1 MSQSVT
7 EHRAVDEAGV
17 KQMQIT
23 VSHQGNGKYN
33 ITFRRVVV
41 EDGFFSTSLLKDRY
55 QSLRVQ
61 MGTRFSKKNMNDILQ
76 ENLPMFEDAGFIE
89 FTKGGNN

>member
-41 EDGFFSTSLLKDRY
+41 EDGFFSTSLLKPKDPSR
-55 QSLRVQ
+55 
-61 MGTRFSKKNMNDILQ
+61 TRSAVCKGSPSAFPFSTAQ
-76 ENLPMFEDAGFIE
+76 AFLPRMTSTSPYSWAAR
-89 FTKGGNN
+89 